1 MQSCH
6 QRTPSGATEKGES
19 VSEKEKELAQLLR
32 FWVYPQTPERSD
44 KWISNRSIFDSLL
57 KWHEKYA
64 AQAEPPK

>member
-1 MQSCH
+1 
-6 QRTPSGATEKGES
+6 